1 MAYHCCF
8 SGFGLCGA
16 MGVFA
21 GFEFFGRSVADKLGG
36 EGDIYCDLVLHRS
49 KVTNCCPVSLNNQKR
64 SLRKE

>member
-16 MGVFA
+16 VGFFI
-21 GFEFFGRSVADKLGG
+21 GFEFFGRRVADQLRG
-36 EGDIYCDLVLHRS
+36 EGDSYCDLMLRHS